1 MFLPHVQKVIHE
13 ASKKSTLEEKIQ
25 HIFSSL
31 SGISIKPAKDLSYNE
46 LQSFAVFFNL
56 LEPNNK
62 KFLKVQ
68 SENKKRKT
76 RHKIP
81 ID

>member
-1 MFLPHVQKVIHE
+1 MFLPHVQKVINE
-13 ASKKSTLEEKIQ
+13 ANQKSTLEEKIH

-56 LEPNNK
+56 LK
-62 KFLKVQ
+62 KQSKIFPKVDV
-68 SENKKRKT
+68 ENKKSKVRY
-76 RHKIP
+76 KIP
-81 ID
+81 VD